1 MEDKNQGML
10 LAGWWGEN
18 SYRFWLGEADGNELW
33 EQGTAAAAAAAATA
47 TAQLFSI
54 WQSGPWAATD
64 ESDSCVQASL
74 ENPRFSLLFVW
85 HCFRVWKEL
94 HSPYILRTPF
104 PLALTFPS
112 VQDVASPDQHSVAGW
127 HHAGGISAVSKQ
139 GWYWHPLSGAP
150 KFLSWCRDAEKEPLR
165 TPMLKPSCLHSLGR
179 PASKEVQQPL
189 CRASGF
195 GWHT

>member
-18 SYRFWLGEADGNELW
+18 SYRFWLGEADGNELR

-85 HCFRVWKEL
+85 HCFRVWKDS
-94 HSPYILRTPF
+94 HSPYILRTSF

-127 HHAGGISAVSKQ
+127 HHAGGISTLSKQ

-150 KFLSWCRDAEKEPLR
+150 KVLSWCWDAEKEPLR
-165 TPMLKPSCLHSLGR
+165 TPTLKPSCLHSLGR
-179 PASKEVQQPL
+179 PAPKDVQQPL